1 VTTTAVVALA
11 RVTFDQDEAA
21 RQVDLAWNALER
33 AGLDL
38 VGGKD
43 LVSTVADIDD
53 VVARLARGRAEVLV
67 VLQATFADASMIIR
81 LDERFKGPLVCWS
94 FPEPR
99 TGAALR
105 LNSMCGANLAAYS
118 LRRRGSSAVF
128 VHAEPGACDSAEL
141 VRRAITDAQAPMVF
155 EWPGVDDSEPGLAWD
170 RETLDRVDGV
180 VETLADAPIGVI
192 GEFPDG
198 FEPCSFDPATV
209 AELTGARTDAVPLTD
224 LFDAADDVDRSELL
238 SIRQRVDSDL
248 RVQPGVADLGLER
261 SLRLYGGLRRLTG
274 SRGWRAVATRCWPEC
289 TRDYGGAACA
299 PQAMLAADGIP
310 AMCEADVYGG
320 LTALILR
327 TIAGEDPFVADVVDA
342 DRSDGT
348 SAVWH
353 CGQAPITLADPT
365 AAPQGISHPMQGKAL
380 LHEFALRPGRVTVA
394 RLSQAGGRA
403 SMVIGGAELVQR
415 PRAFAGTCGVLRWDR
430 PIDDVMRTIF
440 DFGLEH
446 HVGIV
451 SGDHRDVL
459 VALAARWGI
468 PVLRLGHDH
477 GARSPAV
484 APAGADVGP

>member
-1 VTTTAVVALA
+1 VTTTGVVALA
-11 RVTFDQDEAA
+11 RVTFDLDEAA
-21 RQVDLAWNALER
+21 RQVELAWSALER

-38 VGGKD
+38 VGSQD
-43 LVSTVADIDD
+43 LVSTVADVDD
-53 VVARLARGRAEVLV
+53 VVARLVRGRAEVLV
-67 VLQATFADASMIIR
+67 VLQATFADASMMIR
-81 LDERFKGPLVCWS
+81 LNERFDGPLVCWS

-118 LRRRGSSAVF
+118 LRRRDSSAVF
-128 VHAEPGACDSAEL
+128 VHADPGACDAAEL
-141 VRRAITDAQAPMVF
+141 VRRAIADTQAPMEF
-155 EWPGVDDSEPGLAWD
+155 AWPDVDDSEHGLD
-170 RETLDRVDGV
+170 SGTLDRVDRV

-198 FEPCSFDPATV
+198 FEPCAFESATV
-209 AELTGARTDAVPLTD
+209 AELTGAHTDAVPLTD
-224 LFDAADDVDRSELL
+224 LFDAADDVDRAELR
-238 SIRQRVDSDL
+238 SIRQRVDRDL
-248 RVQPGVADLGLER
+248 QVQPGVAEMGLER
-261 SLRLYGGLRRLTG
+261 SLRLYGGLRQLTD

-289 TRDYGGAACA
+289 ARDYGGAACA
-299 PQAMLAADGIP
+299 PQAMLTADGVP

-353 CGQAPITLADPT
+353 CGQAPVTLADPT
-365 AAPQGISHPMQGKAL
+365 AAPHGISHPMQGAAL

-394 RLSQAGGRA
+394 RLSQAGGRS
-403 SMVIGGAELVQR
+403 SMVIGGAELVRR
-415 PRAFAGTCGVLRWDR
+415 PRAFAGTCGVLRWDL

-440 DFGLEH
+440 DVGLEH

-451 SGDHRDVL
+451 SGDHRDAL
-459 VALAARWGI
+459 VALAGRWGI

-477 GARSPAV
+477 GTRSPAI
-484 APAGADVGP
+484 AAAGADVGP